1 MRKNRVFYLSGV
13 ILMTAVLAACSGG
26 SSGQSSSREQS
37 SGSAV
42 STVSTVSGEGS
53 QPGSS
58 VTEERSQER
67 SQPDSS
73 ATGERS
79 QPDSSVTGE
88 RSQPDS
94 SVTVESGT
102 ESSSQGFT
110 EEELEQ
116 MNEVSERLG
125 ALTGSEAFRSA
136 KVDKRAE
143 MALELLNQLADE
155 GLVIRQSIEHNNDT
169 ISFSYSCGVLGG
181 VMLREWD
188 PDMN

>member
-88 RSQPDS
+88 
-94 SVTVESGT
+94 SGT

-110 EEELEQ
+110 AEELEQ

-188 PDMN
+188 PAMN